1 MSLLKSFIIMIL
13 FFLLSAC
20 GEDPVVE
27 PPNSNVTPSTEEEQ
41 PEENIEEPE
50 EVVTEPQSEPELIQ
64 FSSYFMQDEAIANY
78 FGDGNEYASY
88 QARTQ
93 WHNDNTVS
101 IYEDNGGTT
110 LLRTYRISDESIDLI
125 QQQGEFYDEFN
136 PTDEELQELPILST
150 FLKLPLEAG
159 EVIDDWEI
167 ISVDQTLETP
177 FQLFEEVIVLEKT
190 DDTGAIQRRY
200 IVEEYGEIKREF
212 IMLEEDI
219 EFIVTS
225 TLESVD

>member
-1 MSLLKSFIIMIL
+1 MSLIKFIPILIL

-20 GEDPVVE
+20 GEDPVEE
-27 PPNSNVTPSTEEEQ
+27 PSDSNENPSTEEQQ

-50 EVVTEPQSEPELIQ
+50 EVVTEPEPEPELIQ
-64 FSSYFMQDEAIANY
+64 FSSYFMQDGATATY
-78 FGDGNEYASY
+78 LGDGNEYASY

-93 WHNDNTVS
+93 WHNDTTVS

-125 QQQGEFYDEFN
+125 QEQGEFYDEFN
-136 PTDEELQELPILST
+136 PTDEVLQELPILST

-159 EVIDDWEI
+159 EVFDDWEI

-177 FQLFEEVIVLEKT
+177 FQLFEQVIVLEKT
-190 DDTGAIQRRY
+190 DDTGAIQRKY
-200 IVEEYGEIKREF
+200 IVEQYGEIKREF
-212 IMLEEDI
+212 IMLEEDT

-225 TLESVD
+225 TLESVE

>member
-1 MSLLKSFIIMIL
+1 MLIKFIPILIL

-20 GEDPVVE
+20 GEDTVE
-27 PPNSNVTPSTEEEQ
+27 EPSDSNENPSTEEEQ

-50 EVVTEPQSEPELIQ
+50 EVITEPEPEPDIIQ
-64 FSSYFMQDEAIANY
+64 FSNYFMQDGATANY
-78 FGDGNEYASY
+78 LGDGNEYASY

-125 QQQGEFYDEFN
+125 QEQGEFYDEFN

-150 FLKLPLEAG
+150 FLKLPLEVG
-159 EVIDDWEI
+159 EVFDDWEI

-177 FQLFEEVIVLEKT
+177 FQLFEQVIVLEKT

-200 IVEEYGEIKREF
+200 ITEQYGEIKREF

-225 TLESVD
+225 TLESVE